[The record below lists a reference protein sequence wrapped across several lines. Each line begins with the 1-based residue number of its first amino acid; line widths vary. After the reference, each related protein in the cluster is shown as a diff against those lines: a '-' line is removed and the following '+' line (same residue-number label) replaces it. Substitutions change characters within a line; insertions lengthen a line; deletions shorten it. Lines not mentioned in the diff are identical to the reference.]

1 MTHKIAQNHSEPSYI
16 LHLSHTDVTK
26 DARICRQLSSLAKN
40 ITCQPTN
47 LLAVG
52 VRSDYGGLEPSNIDG
67 VKIEVFELWS
77 NSLKDVFR
85 PLWGLCFFFEL
96 NARVINRVFG
106 EKMTVI
112 HCHDWVMLPI
122 AVVLKIKNKC
132 NLIYDAHELES
143 QKNGQGR
150 VEGYLVRVIEKL
162 VWGKVDFVISVSNSI
177 VDWYNKNYGL
187 KASEIIFNAP
197 MIKDQPPSEAP
208 SKVKIRKNFGISPDI
223 PLFVYAGLIDHGRG
237 IEKTTKIFEDYPH
250 IGNIVFIGWGPLTD
264 FIIAKGHSTEN
275 IHFHSPV
282 HHYELVSFISDADY
296 GVCLLEPCSKS
307 DSYALPN
314 KIFEYLSAGLI
325 VLASDLPELK
335 TFFSDSSFGVTTPI
349 GERDILHAIE
359 KIRTMKKLKRVEIE
373 KFSWPFQEK
382 KLLNIYRKMVGPFEV
397 SHE

>member
-1 MTHKIAQNHSEPSYI
+1 MTHKIAQNQSEPSYI
-16 LHLSHTDVTK
+16 LHVSHTDVTK

-40 ITCQPTN
+40 ITWQPKN
-47 LLAVG
+47 LSAVG
-52 VRSDYGGLEPSNIDG
+52 VKSDYGGLERSNIEG
-67 VKIEVFELWS
+67 VNSELFEPWS
-77 NSLKDVFR
+77 NSFKNIFR
-85 PLWGLCFFFEL
+85 PLWALCFFFEL
-96 NARVINRVFG
+96 NARVIFKFFRFKIDV
-106 EKMTVI
+106 V
-112 HCHDWVMLPI
+112 HCHDWVVLPS

-150 VEGYLVRVIEKL
+150 VEGWLVRVIEKS
-162 VWGKVDFVISVSNSI
+162 VWGEVDFLISVSSSI
-177 VDWYNKNYGL
+177 IDWYNKNYGL

-197 MIKDQPPSEAP
+197 MIKDQPTSEAP
-208 SKVKIRKNFGISPDI
+208 STVKIHKYFGISPDI

-237 IEKTTKIFEDYPH
+237 IEVTTKVFEDYPH

-275 IHFHSPV
+275 IHYHPPV

-335 TFFSDSSFGVTTPI
+335 TFFSDSSFGVTTSLDQ
-349 GERDILHAIE
+349 RDILHAIG
-359 KIRTMKKLKRVEIE
+359 KTRAMKKLPRIKTEI
-373 KFSWPFQEK
+373 FSWPFQEK
-382 KLLNIYRKMVGPFEV
+382 KLLDIYRRMGV
-397 SHE
+397 SIEASRE